1 MQAQELAVDEA
12 ILQSLRGSER
22 VKAGDL
28 IERVEQS
35 SGAAESTIRN
45 QLTRLKELGEITQP
59 RYGYYQLRSGQSNG
73 GGEDQPAPSAVA
85 STGPP
90 APLGT
95 SSGQLEASAQHAA
108 GQLVYL
114 PLSSVRA
121 RADGDPFEPEVPA
134 YAAYDRAQ
142 LRREVGVDPA
152 RLAIVRIAGHS
163 MEPTMR
169 PGDRALVAQHAPGE
183 VLEDGG
189 VYLLRLRDR
198 GVAARRAYWHAGG
211 ALTLESDNRE
221 RPRDFCFEEGQQ
233 GDWTVIG
240 RVLRVEK
247 AL

>member
-1 MQAQELAVDEA
+1 MRTLSDDIEGVIAEAGTELKAKEVVARVLSATETTERSVRSELSKMKD
-12 ILQSLRGSER
+12 RG
-22 VKAGDL
+22 
-28 IERVEQS
+28 IVE
-35 SGAAESTIRN
+35 
-45 QLTRLKELGEITQP
+45 QP
-59 RYGYYQLRSGQSNG
+59 RYGYYQLRKEQSNG
-73 GGEDQPAPSAVA
+73 GEAQPPAVA
-85 STGPP
+85 DGPP
-90 APLGT
+90 ART
-95 SSGQLEASAQHAA
+95 DASGQPAEP
-108 GQLVYL
+108 LVYL

-163 MEPTMR
+163 MEPTMH
-169 PGDRALVAQHAPGE
+169 PGDRALVARHAPGE

-189 VYLLRLRDR
+189 VYLFRLQGR
-198 GVAARRAYWHAGG
+198 GVAVKRAYWHAGG